1 MKLKR
6 ESKEVDLYVDPKR
19 PTEKEMQELSEFIEQ
34 VKLKQQQKKS
44 KHRKA
49 A

>member
-6 ESKEVDLYVDPKR
+6 ESKEVDLYVDPKKL
-19 PTEKEMQELSEFIEQ
+19 TEKEMQELRDFIKEY
-34 VKLKQQQKKS
+34 KQQNLKKK